1 MASNFQKTI
10 EFKVKRTDLNRAVE
24 KLFKDLK
31 KIDLTVDE
39 INKGTKIL
47 NKELKQSTVEIKK
60 AEKATVNWGKAIK
73 RAVSDTNNLS
83 NSLLKVIKRLP
94 GVGT

>member
-47 NKELKQSTVEIKK
+47 NKEGRK
-60 AEKATVNWGKAIK
+60 
-73 RAVSDTNNLS
+73 S
-83 NSLLKVIKRLP
+83 NCKL
-94 GVGT
+94 G